1 MKLKKKNLVSQ
12 LLCLG
17 IFTAEPLLQKDLTK
31 PKYYRGYLQKENLI
45 SSIIKRIRWIYAIK
59 VGAQISAF
67 PGKIPIMASSDNK
80 TIFFSLFVSYRFG
93 MIIDPLD
100 PESNKLSNIFRRKK
114 KN

>member
-17 IFTAEPLLQKDLTK
+17 IFTAGPLLQKDLTK

-45 SSIIKRIRWIYAIK
+45 SSIVKKIRWIYAIE

-80 TIFFSLFVSYRFG
+80 TIFYKAKKSVMFAVKSYTHLRAH
-93 MIIDPLD
+93 
-100 PESNKLSNIFRRKK
+100 ET
-114 KN
+114 

>member
-17 IFTAEPLLQKDLTK
+17 IFTAGPLSLLQKDLTK
-31 PKYYRGYLQKENLI
+31 PKYYRGYLQKEDLI
-45 SSIIKRIRWIYAIK
+45 SSIVKKIRWIYAIE

-80 TIFFSLFVSYRFG
+80 TIFY
-93 MIIDPLD
+93 
-100 PESNKLSNIFRRKK
+100 KAKKRR
-114 KN
+114 NVCR

>member
-17 IFTAEPLLQKDLTK
+17 IFIAGPLLQKDLTK
-31 PKYYRGYLQKENLI
+31 PKYYRGYLQKEDLI
-45 SSIIKRIRWIYAIK
+45 SSIVKKIRWIYAIE

-80 TIFFSLFVSYRFG
+80 TIFY
-93 MIIDPLD
+93 
-100 PESNKLSNIFRRKK
+100 KAKK
-114 KN
+114 RCNVCR